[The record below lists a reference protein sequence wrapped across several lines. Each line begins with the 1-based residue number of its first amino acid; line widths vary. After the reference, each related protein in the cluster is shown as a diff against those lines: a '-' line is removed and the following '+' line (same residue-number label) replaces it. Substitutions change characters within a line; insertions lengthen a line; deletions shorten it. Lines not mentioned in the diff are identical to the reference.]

1 MILKEFAAYTREFRR
16 HWLEYLMLF
25 LSLDLLNQFVIILLF
40 CYITTFVL
48 QAGAIPF
55 VSYQNI
61 ITIIMTHTVVFII
74 LIIELLLLLVM
85 IYAQFA
91 YLLHGVRAIY
101 SKNFTLKNSF
111 KQIWQNIKKIR
122 LGSLLLLAL
131 YFLLVIPFAD
141 IVFRTPL
148 LAKIQIPE
156 FILDYMTRT
165 PFLLTILIVFYVVVI
180 FFEVRLLF
188 TLPLMVFGQKKT
200 RTAMKKSW
208 QLTKKMQWWPI
219 IWRLF
224 LLAVFVA
231 AVLTAFYLV
240 VYGLQ
245 LLWDFLP
252 GKYPALILAIAN
264 LSLIQIGSE
273 LVFIWSGVVA
283 LFIIFKPLKIVPI
296 KEKAIKMHASKKLIT
311 FVSVVFGLVV
321 ITSIITNIMY
331 LVGVNTHA
339 PVIVS
344 HRGVDNKNGV
354 QNTLEALRKTVK
366 ENPNYVEIDLH
377 ETKDKQFI
385 VIHDDNLQKLTGVNK
400 NPHDLT
406 PKQLIKLT
414 AKENGH
420 QAKLVS
426 FDQYLKEA
434 KKLNQK
440 LLIEIKTTPND
451 SKKMLQTFNQKYT
464 KTILKNK
471 YEVQSLDYRVVEGLH
486 QINPKLDVFY
496 IQPYNF
502 TYPRN
507 VADGYSMEYSTLNS
521 DFIWQAHLQ
530 HHPVYAWTINDEK
543 LMKKMMYEQVD
554 GLIIDRV
561 KLAKKT
567 IKEFQDDSSYVNR
580 ILNYITVVHM
590 PNDLEA

>member
-1 MILKEFAAYTREFRR
+1 
-16 HWLEYLMLF
+16 
-25 LSLDLLNQFVIILLF
+25 
-40 CYITTFVL
+40 
-48 QAGAIPF
+48 
-55 VSYQNI
+55 
-61 ITIIMTHTVVFII
+61 
-74 LIIELLLLLVM
+74 M

-245 LLWDFLP
+245 LLWDLLP

-406 PKQLIKLT
+406 P
-414 AKENGH
+414 
-420 QAKLVS
+420 
-426 FDQYLKEA
+426 

>member
-1 MILKEFAAYTREFRR
+1 
-16 HWLEYLMLF
+16 
-25 LSLDLLNQFVIILLF
+25 
-40 CYITTFVL
+40 
-48 QAGAIPF
+48 
-55 VSYQNI
+55 
-61 ITIIMTHTVVFII
+61 
-74 LIIELLLLLVM
+74 
-85 IYAQFA
+85 
-91 YLLHGVRAIY
+91 
-101 SKNFTLKNSF
+101 
-111 KQIWQNIKKIR
+111 
-122 LGSLLLLAL
+122 
-131 YFLLVIPFAD
+131 
-141 IVFRTPL
+141 
-148 LAKIQIPE
+148 
-156 FILDYMTRT
+156 
-165 PFLLTILIVFYVVVI
+165 
-180 FFEVRLLF
+180 
-188 TLPLMVFGQKKT
+188 
-200 RTAMKKSW
+200 MKKSW

-245 LLWDFLP
+245 LLWDLLP

-406 PKQLIKLT
+406 PK
-414 AKENGH
+414 
-420 QAKLVS
+420 
-426 FDQYLKEA
+426 
-434 KKLNQK
+434 KLNQK

-530 HHPVYAWTINDEK
+530 HHPVYAWTINDAK